1 MTVTLDWIVCGGAE
15 RSIVE
20 QRVACPRSQPG
31 FVDAEDCFLCR
42 HLMATPID
50 RLADGQCA
58 TDALAAPELLPE
70 S

>member
-1 MTVTLDWIVCGGAE
+1 MTAMLDWIVCGGAE
-15 RSIVE
+15 RTIAE
-20 QRVACPRSQPG
+20 QRVACPSSPWG
-31 FVDAEDCFLCR
+31 YVDAKECLLCR

-58 TDALAAPELLPE
+58 MGAPAAPELLPE